1 MREPA
6 GIFFLVNQ
14 DIVGLLCPQAMTPD
28 LHRAVV
34 VVEFY
39 VKEAVGVLA
48 PHHGAVGFLDYVV
61 EVGLGRPVAHASG
74 KIFRALEIG
83 TPGLQPV
90 IRRMPRAAELEIFMA
105 LRKLVAVEHDLGVAA
120 VARHA
125 AEQFV
130 LAALAEFAHIG
141 IRTIRRGH
149 AGIVFLDPPAH
160 LRDQLFL
167 QGRGVAEQALGVGI
181 FRFEIGSDIA
191 VEDGGIAQHFLPVLV
206 LQPGIIIDDR
216 DAMAGE
222 RMRPARRDRPG
233 QGVFCLYRLRH
244 CHKTPRSHQRIRP
257 PPPCHIGSI

>member
-83 TPGLQPV
+83 TPGLQPE

-105 LRKLVAVEHDLGVAA
+105 LRKLVAVEHDLGVAPLTRNA
-120 VARHA
+120 T
-125 AEQFV
+125 EKSV
-130 LAALAEFAHIG
+130 LAALAEFTHIA
-141 IRTIRRGH
+141 IRTIRR
-149 AGIVFLDPPAH
+149 AQARIAFPDPPPQ
-160 LRDQLFL
+160 LRD
-167 QGRGVAEQALGVGI
+167 
-181 FRFEIGSDIA
+181 
-191 VEDGGIAQHFLPVLV
+191 
-206 LQPGIIIDDR
+206 
-216 DAMAGE
+216 
-222 RMRPARRDRPG
+222 
-233 QGVFCLYRLRH
+233 
-244 CHKTPRSHQRIRP
+244 
-257 PPPCHIGSI
+257 